1 MGAERQIGLFF
12 TFKTFPVLM
21 CGTSGKAVKGQ
32 MPRKDTQEFP
42 QSVSY
47 DKPSE
52 SFKLDLAA
60 FLEFKDFCSL
70 KRQYSLLKIKH
81 KECKL
86 TVILS
91 YSCLQLSTLNVT

>member
-1 MGAERQIGLFF
+1 MSWAS
-12 TFKTFPVLM
+12 
-21 CGTSGKAVKGQ
+21 GTAVKGH
-32 MPRKDTQEFP
+32 MSRKDTQEFP

-52 SFKLDLAA
+52 SSKLDLAA
-60 FLEFKDFCSL
+60 FLGFKGFGSL
-70 KRQYSLLKIKH
+70 KQQYSLLKIKH

-91 YSCLQLSTLNVT
+91 YLILSSCLQLSTLNVT